1 MTLYD
6 SLSAFRDKA
15 NTSPRVQRIAAG
27 WNQRLYVECT
37 DSAQRLCLDVC
48 DGALSPVS
56 QAGPGGDGLLIRG
69 TEDLLTSMFNGQVHP
84 LGAYNDGLLE
94 VYGDQRDQV
103 KLDAISLVVWGA

>member
-1 MTLYD
+1 MTLFD

-27 WNQRLYVECT
+27 WSQRLYVECT
-37 DSAQRLCLDVC
+37 DSEQRLCLEVR
-48 DGALSPVS
+48 DGALSPVDR
-56 QAGPGGDGLLIRG
+56 AGTPGEGLLIRG
-69 TEDLLTSMFNGQVHP
+69 TEALLTDMFNGQVHP

-94 VYGDQRDQV
+94 VYGEQRDQV